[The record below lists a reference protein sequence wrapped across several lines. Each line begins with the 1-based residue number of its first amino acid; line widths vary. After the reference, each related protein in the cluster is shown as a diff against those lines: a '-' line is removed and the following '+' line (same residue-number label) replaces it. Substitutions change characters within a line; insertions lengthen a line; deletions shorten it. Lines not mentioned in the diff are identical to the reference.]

1 MKLAG
6 KTRISGLV
14 DRGQP
19 RNSFGCNNTHTAR
32 MVFFF
37 RIYIYIQFNGI
48 LDPKKPNLF
57 EGGAD
62 TVMLCI
68 YPVDLRVR

>member
-1 MKLAG
+1 MASLEIVSDATTLILHG
-6 KTRISGLV
+6 WS
-14 DRGQP
+14 
-19 RNSFGCNNTHTAR
+19 
-32 MVFFF
+32 FFF
-37 RIYIYIQFNGI
+37 PDLYIQFNGI

-62 TVMLCI
+62 TVMLRI